1 MNTMGEKQTPWDFG
15 LVFPRNNCIQHL
27 HQGDQEEQGSD
38 LDGAVSPVP
47 TGDAE
52 TSSVLA
58 LTVQFAPGG
67 DRDQDDQDCE
77 DDQDSGG
84 AYCTDRAACTCG
96 SSPR

>member
-1 MNTMGEKQTPWDFG
+1 MNTMGERQTLWDFG
-15 LVFPRNNCIQHL
+15 LVFPRNSCIQRL

-47 TGDAE
+47 AGDAE

-84 AYCTDRAACTCG
+84 ADCSDRAACTCG
-96 SSPR
+96 PSPR